1 MTQVAQLADPLTGL
15 GTRAKLL
22 ADLGEACDVNGQQ
35 STLAIFD
42 LGGFSRYVELYGRLE
57 GEALLARLARRLLEI
72 FGRSATC
79 YRPRYDEF
87 AALVEAPAGR
97 AEPLLAET
105 VSALTARFEQFRIA
119 FSYGAASVP
128 DEAAEPGDA
137 LALADTRLF
146 LHTQSRRARE
156 RRETPRD

>member
-1 MTQVAQLADPLTGL
+1 MTQVAELADPLTGF
-15 GTRAKLL
+15 GTRAKLI
-22 ADLGEACDVNGQQ
+22 ADLREACDFNGPQ

-42 LGGFSRYVELYGRLE
+42 LGGFGRYVELYGRLE
-57 GEALLARLARRLLEI
+57 GEALLASLARRLQDM
-72 FGRSATC
+72 FARSASC

-87 AALVEAPAGR
+87 AALLEAPAAS

-105 VSALTARFEQFRIA
+105 VSALTSHFEQCSIA
-119 FSYGAASVP
+119 FSYGAAIVP

-146 LHTQSRRARE
+146 LHTGSRRARE
-156 RRETPRD
+156 RRETSRG